1 MSVVMYST
9 GMCPYCFLAKRL
21 LERRGITYQER
32 RMRRRDRDRLARLGG
47 GLTYPQIVIGD
58 RVVNGFVEL
67 RRLEREGEL
76 DRIVAG
82 PAPTPG

>member
-1 MSVVMYST
+1 MYST

-21 LERRGITYQER
+21 LERRGIPYQER